1 MQGCVQL
8 KGDIVLIPFPFTDLS
23 SVKLRPALVLL
34 ETNNDI
40 VAAFISS
47 RIREKPD
54 EGDVLILH
62 NHPEFVQTGLK
73 CDSCI
78 RIDKIA
84 TIEKDLIIG
93 IIGTTGN
100 LIKSQVSKSICNVY
114 RL

>member
-1 MQGCVQL
+1 V

-34 ETNNDI
+34 ETSNDL
-40 VAAFISS
+40 VTAFISS
-47 RIREKPD
+47 RIRERPE
-54 EGDVLILH
+54 EGDILILQ

-84 TIEKDLIIG
+84 TLEKDLIIG
-93 IIGTTGN
+93 IIGSAGN
-100 LIKSQVSKSICNVY
+100 QLKNQVSKSICNVY